1 MVGAVCVL
9 CLVLAG
15 LLPAGC
21 ASTPQTIEIVTVSQ
35 AVTPA
40 TPRKLAG
47 YHATLARVVEALED
61 ELGLPRID
69 VALVLFPS
77 RKAFELGLAHIGYS
91 PELARAASAF
101 HAIAGAKAV
110 LMNAGAVDGFDE
122 ARRTRLIAHEL
133 VHSLQYRFSG
143 GTRGA
148 SEQWLREGFAE
159 WVACRVTARAR
170 LGSFASLR
178 DEVFRPFAGVPVGLP
193 PVPLDRL
200 VTFQQWVEAQRR
212 YDAPVYVQAFLGAEL
227 LIERHGVPAVVTY
240 FERFQA
246 TTEHERAFRE
256 SFGLDRAEFERL
268 LAERWHQTL
277 LRFSALR

>member
-1 MVGAVCVL
+1 MA
-9 CLVLAG
+9 AG
-15 LLPAGC
+15 LLAAAC
-21 ASTPQTIEIVTVSQ
+21 ASAPPTIDIVSLSQ
-35 AVTPA
+35 PVTTT
-40 TPRKLAG
+40 TPRTLAS
-47 YHATLARVVEALED
+47 YHATLAAVVEGLEE
-61 ELGLPRID
+61 ELGLPRVD

-77 RKAFELGLAHIGYS
+77 RKAFEQGLSHIGYA
-91 PELARAASAF
+91 PDLARAASAF
-101 HAIAGAKAV
+101 NAIAGSKAV
-110 LMNAGAVDGFDE
+110 LMNAGVVNSFDE

-170 LGSFASLR
+170 LGSFTSLR
-178 DEVFRPFAGVPVGLP
+178 EDVLRPFTGMRIGLP

-212 YDAPVYVQAFLGAEL
+212 YDSPVYVQAFIGAEL
-227 LIERHGVPAVVTY
+227 LVELKGVPAIVQY
-240 FERFQA
+240 FERFRS
-246 TTEHERAFRE
+246 TSEYERAFRD
-256 SFGLDRAEFERL
+256 SFALDRADFERL

-277 LRFSALR
+277 MRFSAVR